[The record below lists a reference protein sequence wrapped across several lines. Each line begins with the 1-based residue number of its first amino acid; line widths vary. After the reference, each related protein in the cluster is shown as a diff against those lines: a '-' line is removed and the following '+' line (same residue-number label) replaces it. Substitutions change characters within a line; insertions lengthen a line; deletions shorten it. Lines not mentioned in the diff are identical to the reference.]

1 MRGQNFM
8 PSIRAGALIK
18 ILFLLLESKEGENF
32 QRSFLLLNASSIPR
46 SARLCR
52 ILVAC
57 LRLSSHIDIWPCYSW
72 QFSIRTS
79 FFTELTTSGTDLA
92 YLITV
97 LFMILIIFFLF
108 FPRSMSNRKATIVL
122 LLICILL
129 SLLSLVLSS
138 RWTSSSESSLTT
150 LTGWKNR

>member
-1 MRGQNFM
+1 MS
-8 PSIRAGALIK
+8 SIRAGALIK

-32 QRSFLLLNASSIPR
+32 QRSFLLLNASSVPR
-46 SARLCR
+46 SPRLCR
-52 ILVAC
+52 ILVAS
-57 LRLSSHIDIWPCYSW
+57 LRLSSHIDIWPCYRLDNFRFVPVSLRSW
-72 QFSIRTS
+72 PRR
-79 FFTELTTSGTDLA
+79 ELTHA

-108 FPRSMSNRKATIVL
+108 FPRSTSNQKATTVL